1 MVSRG
6 EKAHIQI
13 HLWINA
19 GVCVDDTRSQAASRV
34 PSQTDWTLGW
44 GEAALL
50 WGTENAQ
57 VQPALTAHTLH
68 FTIGRFLLG
77 FSFSVCGVLM

>member
-19 GVCVDDTRSQAASRV
+19 GVCVDDTCSQAASRV
-34 PSQTDWTLGW
+34 PSQTDWTLGR

-57 VQPALTAHTLH
+57 VQPALTAHTLP